1 MSSFQIRKATPEDVP
16 QIFQFIQELAEFE
29 KLSHEVKSTV
39 ESLRQTIFSDQP
51 VAYVV
56 MAEEDSKPVG
66 FCLYFFNYS
75 TFLAQPGLYIEDLYV
90 SPQFRS
96 KGYGLKFLQYLAQ
109 EAHQKGCG
117 RMEWSVLDWNEGAI
131 RFYERLGARAQ
142 SDWKVYR
149 LQQSEFLKI

>member
-1 MSSFQIRKATPEDVP
+1 MNSFQIRKATPEDIP
-16 QIFQFIQELAEFE
+16 QIFRFIKELAEFE
-29 KLSHEVKSTV
+29 KLSHEVQST
-39 ESLRQTIFSDQP
+39 EETLRKTIFSDSP

-56 MAEEDSKPVG
+56 IGEENSRPVG
-66 FCLYFFNYS
+66 FCLYFYNYS

-96 KGYGLKFLQYLAQ
+96 KGYGLKFLQYLAR